1 MALQFRANRAVAT
14 GAKLSSFHRDLPNQR
29 HNAGLKPTARGRAAS
44 GGHQRERQQQHNALL
59 GRAQG
64 VALVALLSLASLT
77 VLHSKGAAA
86 WASKLCERLADA
98 AAGREEAFIGYSER
112 AAECKDRLEDCH
124 GKAKRNGCI
133 RDPYNMRT
141 FCPISCGVSKCMST
155 GTLKEDTSAFAQR
168 WTAGQLGKQGA
179 SAGAHSHFRNIML
192 GGDKLQLSSV
202 GVGTYLGALDART
215 DEAVAAA
222 VVYSVA
228 SGWNVIDTAS
238 NYRWGRAEA
247 AVGAA
252 LDSLLAGAS
261 VRDFLQDGAYAADVT
276 RGMLFIST
284 KAGFVDEALVRQLV
298 KDKALSRKE
307 VVSGH
312 SLAPAYLRASVEAS
326 LERLNLHTAF
336 KALEELRAAGSVRHY
351 GVASWDCFRVP
362 PTDAG
367 HLSLEEVVSWA
378 REAGGEKHGLAAI
391 QLPVSASMPEAWSQP
406 WQLVGNNSVTVMK
419 AAEELGLAVF
429 TSGPLGE
436 GDLLKRLTGRL
447 DGVVELRGQTTTAQK
462 LIQPSSKHTSFT
474 SAYSLTPQ
482 DNSEIFTLSFNQN
495 ASSSSFNMTGDYP
508 IDCRYIARSTPGKA
522 MATALVGH
530 KTREFVVSNTALAA
544 VDPMPESDFHSAMKA
559 VRAIMSEGGAAADD
573 VGADAGGSGA
583 ASST

>member
-1 MALQFRANRAVAT
+1 MLALAC
-14 GAKLSSFHRDLPNQR
+14 
-29 HNAGLKPTARGRAAS
+29 
-44 GGHQRERQQQHNALL
+44 
-59 GRAQG
+59 
-64 VALVALLSLASLT
+64 VALL
-77 VLHSKGAAA
+77 AAA
-86 WASKLCERLADA
+86 GPWSLADA

-155 GTLKEDTSAFAQR
+155 GTLKVRHRGSVTQEDTSAFAQR

-326 LERLNLHTAF
+326 LERLNLHTVDLVYLHNPAEMQLQALGKAGFRSKMVQAF

-462 LIQPSSKHTSFT
+462 LIQ
-474 SAYSLTPQ
+474 
-482 DNSEIFTLSFNQN
+482 
-495 ASSSSFNMTGDYP
+495 
-508 IDCRYIARSTPGKA
+508 IARSTPGKA